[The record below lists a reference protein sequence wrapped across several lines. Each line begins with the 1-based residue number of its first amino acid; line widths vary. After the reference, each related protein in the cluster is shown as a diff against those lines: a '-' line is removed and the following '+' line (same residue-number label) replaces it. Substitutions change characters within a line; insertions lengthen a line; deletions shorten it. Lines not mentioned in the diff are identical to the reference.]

1 MAARSDQKREAR
13 IVRSHDR
20 DFVSSLEKGLQLIE
34 AFDVSQ
40 PRLTVAEAASRTNL
54 TRAAARRYLLTL
66 VALGYAETDGKFF
79 SLSPRVLRLGYS
91 YLSTASLP
99 KIVQPIL
106 DRIGEKTKEVTS
118 LAALVDKEVIFLA
131 RSSIRRMVA
140 ATSNVGL
147 RLPAY
152 CSAAGRAVL
161 ASRGEKEAME
171 HLRNAKRERLTPNTK
186 TRLEDLMAELAQVRA
201 QGYSISDEEL
211 ELGLRSIAVPVA
223 DSRGEVHFA
232 LAVSLLSAHMS
243 TKGMVRD
250 ILPHL
255 ISGKGEIESLL

>member
-1 MAARSDQKREAR
+1 M
-13 IVRSHDR
+13 RSHDR
-20 DFVSSLEKGLQLIE
+20 DFVSSLEKGLLLVE

-40 PRLTVAEAASRTNL
+40 PRLTVAEAARRTNL

-66 VALGYAETDGKFF
+66 VALDYAESDGKYFW
-79 SLSPRVLRLGYS
+79 LSPRVLRLGYA

-99 KIVQPIL
+99 KMVQPVL

-118 LAALVDKEVIFLA
+118 LATLVESEVIFLA

-152 CSAAGRAVL
+152 CSAAGRAIL
-161 ASRGEKEAME
+161 ASRSDKEVSE
-171 HLRNAKRERLTPNTK
+171 HLKGIKRERLTPHTK
-186 TRLEDLMAELAQVRA
+186 TRLEDLLAEIARVRS
-201 QGYSISDEEL
+201 QGYSVSDEEL
-211 ELGLRSIAVPVA
+211 ELGLRSIAVPVT

-232 LAVSLLSAHMS
+232 IAVSLLSAHM
-243 TKGMVRD
+243 TTEAMVSD

-255 ISGKGEIESLL
+255 LSGKRAVESILL

>member
-1 MAARSDQKREAR
+1 M
-13 IVRSHDR
+13 RSHDR
-20 DFVSSLEKGLQLIE
+20 DFVSSLEKGLRLIE
-34 AFDVSQ
+34 AFEVAE
-40 PRLTVAEAASRTNL
+40 PRLTVAEAASRADL

-66 VALGYAETDGKFF
+66 VSLDYAESDGKYFW
-79 SLSPRVLRLGYS
+79 LSPRVLRLGYA

-99 KIVQPIL
+99 KMVQPIL
-106 DRIGEKTKEVTS
+106 DGIGEKTKEVTS
-118 LAALVDKEVIFLA
+118 LATLVDTEVIFLA
-131 RSSIRRMVA
+131 RSAIRRMVA

-161 ASRGEKEAME
+161 ASRSDKEIME
-171 HLRNAKRERLTPNTK
+171 HLKKAKRERLTRNTRV
-186 TRLEDLMAELAQVRA
+186 RLEDLMTEMAQVRA
-201 QGYSISDEEL
+201 QGYSVSDEEL

-232 LAVSLLSAHMS
+232 IAVSLLSAHM
-243 TKGMVRD
+243 TTEVMVRD

-255 ISGKGEIESLL
+255 LAGKRVIESLL

>member
-1 MAARSDQKREAR
+1 M
-13 IVRSHDR
+13 RSHDR
-20 DFVSSLEKGLQLIE
+20 DFVSSLEKGLLLIE
-34 AFDVSQ
+34 AFDVAQ
-40 PRLTVAEAASRTNL
+40 PRLTVAEAARRTEL

-66 VALGYAETDGKFF
+66 VALDYAESDGKYFW
-79 SLSPRVLRLGYS
+79 LSPRVLRLGYA

-99 KIVQPIL
+99 KMAQPIL

-118 LAALVDKEVIFLA
+118 LAALVDTEMIFLA

-161 ASRGEKEAME
+161 ASRSDKEVLE
-171 HLRNAKRERLTPNTK
+171 HLKSVKRESLTPHTK
-186 TRLEDLMAELAQVRA
+186 TRLEDLMTEIAQVRA
-201 QGYSISDEEL
+201 PGYSVSDEEL

-232 LAVSLLSAHMS
+232 IAVSLLSAHM
-243 TKGMVRD
+243 TTEVMVRD

-255 ISGKGEIESLL
+255 LAGKRAIESIL